1 MKRIAAVIGTLA
13 ALVVTAPAQSA
24 TWIVDGAN
32 PEVECQNADSATIE
46 EAVALAASGDTV
58 RVCPGSY
65 PETVVVDKPLRLEG
79 AGPDPQARSSDPT
92 QEAVVEPVGALGFVL
107 GAPEIVLEGFTIRAA
122 SIGVRVERFSSGHLI
137 RRNLFGSN
145 STGLQMAS
153 DGTLPSVVQANV
165 FRANVRFAI
174 FNNVTAGPLENAV
187 IETNEF
193 DSDESAISLT
203 GQVVDVSIDKN
214 NFFGHRLSGVFV
226 NGARIEIT
234 NNTFEDV
241 TQSIRVSGFQPNRVA
256 HNDVLRGRVNG
267 IVFFAGLNAV
277 VEFNRVAQ
285 ATGDGIGLQN
295 FIGGEVRGND
305 VEASGRHGIHLFN
318 GSRESA
324 VEVNRSDGNG
334 VDGIRVDET
343 SSVNRINNNRF
354 DANGEHDCHDDS
366 IGPGT
371 GGTRNFW
378 EHNHGDTANRPEICK
393 PTGQSES
400 EPALWPAAATAF
412 TVEPPCMPFTQARET
427 EIDSPAWDG
436 APWICDPTSDELE
449 PAPEA

>member
-1 MKRIAAVIGTLA
+1 MKRIAAVACTLA
-13 ALVVTAPAQSA
+13 ALVVTAPAQAA
-24 TWIVDGAN
+24 TWVVDAAN

-46 EAVALAASGDTV
+46 EAVALAAPGDTV

-79 AGPDPQARSSDPT
+79 AGPDPQARSGDPT

-107 GAPEIVLEGFTIRAA
+107 GAPEIVLEGFTIQGT
-122 SIGVRVERFSSGHLI
+122 SIGVSVGRFTSGHLI

-145 STGLQMAS
+145 STGLQIAS

-165 FRANVRFAI
+165 FRANFRFAI
-174 FNNVTAGPLENAV
+174 LNNVTSGPLENAR
-187 IETNEF
+187 IEANEF

-214 NFFGHRLSGVFV
+214 DFFRHRLSGVFV

-256 HNDVLRGRVNG
+256 HNDVVRGRVNG

-277 VEFNRVAQ
+277 VESNRVTQ
-285 ATGDGIGLQN
+285 ASGDGIGLQN
-295 FIGGEVRGND
+295 FIRGEVRGND

-324 VEVNRSDGNG
+324 IEVNRSDGNG

-343 SSVNRINNNRF
+343 SSVNRINNNQF
-354 DANGEHDCHDDS
+354 DGNGEHDCHDDS
-366 IGPGT
+366 VGPGT
-371 GGTRNFW
+371 GGTRNIW
-378 EHNHGDTANRPEICK
+378 EHNLGDTANRPEICK
-393 PTGQSES
+393 PTGQSEG
-400 EPALWPAAATAF
+400 EPALLPPSVAAAFAA
-412 TVEPPCMPFTQARET
+412 EPPWEQ
-427 EIDSPAWDG
+427 
-436 APWICDPTSDELE
+436 
-449 PAPEA
+449 